1 MIHLELTRLSL
12 FFVVFRVFNR
22 LLNWSKLK
30 KHDFFSFQAED
41 FLDEILSLNDGI
53 KLDSSSDIKI
63 KQEPSIMEAEAR
75 DRQKKDNHN
84 MSKFACRACSFVI

>member
-1 MIHLELTRLSL
+1 MS
-12 FFVVFRVFNR
+12 FN
-22 LLNWSKLK
+22 
-30 KHDFFSFQAED
+30 FQAED

-63 KQEPSIMEAEAR
+63 KQEPTVSEAEAR

-84 MSKFACRACSFVI
+84 MSKLCHVN